1 MATNVVGGIEKI
13 EVAPAFQTEA
23 GIATAVW
30 KILEN
35 IAPDSVLYT
44 KNADTETSIVPED
57 KDIAFVTFYTPGEP
71 DSLTVGLLEQKP
83 DVMELLENVVYAAAT
98 TKVTT
103 LAKRKVADLAWRIT
117 TRPMKDG
124 RKCVIVIPNT
134 HAVTT
139 YANNLTKTAVQQL
152 LITAKIDS
160 FKTTTGSLDA
170 ISVKTWV
177 LADNSP
183 IDSTI

>member
-1 MATNVVGGIEKI
+1 MATNVVGGIEQI

-23 GIATAVW
+23 GIASAVW
-30 KILEN
+30 TVLEN
-35 IAPDSVLYT
+35 IAPDTVLYT
-44 KNADTETSIVPED
+44 KNADTESSIVPED
-57 KDIAFVTFYTPGEP
+57 KDVAFITFYTPGEP
-71 DSLTVGLLEQKP
+71 DSLAVGLLEQKP
-83 DVMELLENVVYAAAT
+83 EVMQLLENVVYAPAT

-103 LAKRKVADLAWRIT
+103 LAKRKIADLAWRIT

-124 RKCVIVIPNT
+124 RKCIIIIPNT

-139 YANNLTKTAVQQL
+139 YANNLSKTTVQQL

-170 ISVKTWV
+170 ISIKTWV
-177 LADNSP
+177 LADGTA
-183 IDSTI
+183 IDSED